1 MPNPLQLLKLFI
13 FPTKMSSEESPS
25 EIPTI
30 GLIVCGPCACGK
42 SEVAFALAHH
52 YQVPFVDADTFH
64 SPENIKKMGSG
75 IPLTDDDRFPWLLTV
90 RQQMILQ
97 KKATSPSKEAFSQQ
111 VGVVAA
117 CSALTKKYRNILA
130 GLHIPNQEK
139 ERDSSSLPI
148 IFVFLNCS
156 EDVLQ
161 KRLNARQ
168 GHFMKAN
175 MLSSQLATLEVP
187 NEEEVQRGRAI
198 IVNGDVELIN
208 VLKEATDKM
217 QAILSSSS

>member
-1 MPNPLQLLKLFI
+1 
-13 FPTKMSSEESPS
+13 MSSEESKS
-25 EIPTI
+25 EIPLV

-42 SEVAFALAHH
+42 SEVASALAHH
-52 YQVPFVDADTFH
+52 YQVPFVDADAFH
-64 SPENIKKMGSG
+64 SPENIKKMSSG
-75 IPLTDDDRFPWLLTV
+75 MPLTDNDRFPWLLTV

-97 KKATSPSKEAFSQQ
+97 KKANISSEETTSQQ

-117 CSALTKKYRNILA
+117 CSALTKKYRDILG
-130 GLHIPNQEK
+130 GLHVPNQEK
-139 ERDSSSLPI
+139 EGDSSSLPV

-156 EDVLQ
+156 EHVLQ
-161 KRLNARQ
+161 KRLNDRQ

-187 NEEEVQRGRAI
+187 NEQEVQLGRAI

-208 VLKEATDKM
+208 VLKEATDKL
-217 QAILSSSS
+217 QSLLSSSS